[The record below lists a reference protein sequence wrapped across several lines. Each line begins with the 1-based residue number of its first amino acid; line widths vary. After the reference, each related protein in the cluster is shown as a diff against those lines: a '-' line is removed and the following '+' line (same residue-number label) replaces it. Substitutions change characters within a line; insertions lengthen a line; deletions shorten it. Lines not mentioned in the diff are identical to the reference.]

1 MIHLPD
7 RAILRLSGEDA
18 RSWFANLV
26 TCDIAHLEPGR
37 GRWGALLTPQG
48 KILFDFLA
56 TIGEDGLYL
65 DTDADVAP
73 DLAKR
78 LNFYRLRAKV
88 TVETLS
94 PAWGVYVALPS
105 EEVNIEGLPIEG
117 ALAFPDPRR
126 PELGLRI
133 YAPVAAGADDTA
145 TAAYHARRIE
155 LGIPEGGKDFRF
167 GDAFPHEVLMDML
180 AGVDFKKGCFV
191 GQEVVSRMQH
201 RGTARTRIVPV
212 TTSAPL
218 PPAGTEIR
226 IGDRPAGT
234 LGSSA
239 GTRGLALLRLDRV
252 EDGLA
257 AGEILA
263 AEGVAL
269 AVDKPSWWI
278 GPSETHKAM
287 A

>member
-1 MIHLPD
+1 MIHLSD
-7 RAILRLSGEDA
+7 RAVIRLSGEDA

-26 TCDIAHLEPGR
+26 TCDIAHLEPGQ

-56 TIGEDGLYL
+56 TTGEDGIYL
-65 DTDADVAP
+65 DTDAA
-73 DLAKR
+73 LAADFARR
-78 LNFYRLRAKV
+78 LNFYRLRARV
-88 TVETLS
+88 SVEALS
-94 PAWGVYVALPS
+94 PPWSVHAALPP
-105 EEVNIEGLPIEG
+105 EAAVPPG
-117 ALAFPDPRR
+117 ALVFTDPRHAD
-126 PELGLRI
+126 LGLRVL
-133 YAPVAAGADDTA
+133 APAAAGLDEGDP
-145 TAAYHARRIE
+145 AAYHARRIG
-155 LGIPEGGKDFRF
+155 LGIPEGGKDFRY
-167 GDAFPHEVLMDML
+167 GDTFPHETLMDML

-212 TTSAPL
+212 SAAGLL

-239 GTRGLALLRLDRV
+239 GARGLALLRLDRV
-252 EDGLA
+252 EEGIA
-257 AGEILA
+257 AGEGLTA
-263 AEGVAL
+263 DGVAL
-269 AVDKPSWWI
+269 SVDKPSWWS
-278 GPSETHKAM
+278 GTAMTHKAT

>member
-7 RAILRLSGEDA
+7 RAVLRLSGEDA

-26 TCDIAHLEPGR
+26 TCDIAHLEPGQ

-65 DTDADVAP
+65 DTDAALAADF
-73 DLAKR
+73 AKR

-94 PAWGVYVALPS
+94 PAWAVYAALPPES
-105 EEVNIEGLPIEG
+105 VDIEG

-126 PELGLRI
+126 SELGLRI
-133 YAPVAAGADDTA
+133 LAPAAAMSDDRA
-145 TAAYHARRIE
+145 AAYHAHRIE
-155 LGIPEGGKDFRF
+155 LGVPEGGKDFRF

-201 RGTARTRIVPV
+201 RGTARSRIVPV
-212 TTSAPL
+212 AGTTAL
-218 PPAGTEIR
+218 PAAGTEIR

-234 LGSSA
+234 LGSTA
-239 GTRGLALLRLDRV
+239 GMRGLALLRLDRV
-252 EDGLA
+252 EEGLA
-257 AGEILA
+257 AGESLT
-263 AEGVAL
+263 AEGLAL
-269 AVDKPSWWI
+269 AVDKPSWWA
-278 GPSETHKAM
+278 GPSEAHKAT

>member
-1 MIHLPD
+1 MIHLSD
-7 RAILRLSGEDA
+7 RSVIRLSGEDA

-26 TCDIAHLEPGR
+26 TCDIAHLEPGQ

-65 DTDADVAP
+65 DTDAALAADF
-73 DLAKR
+73 AKR

-105 EEVNIEGLPIEG
+105 EDVDIES
-117 ALAFPDPRR
+117 AFAFPDPRR

-133 YAPVAAGADDTA
+133 YAPAAVGADDA
-145 TAAYHARRIE
+145 ASAAYHTRRIG

-212 TTSAPL
+212 VADAAL

-239 GTRGLALLRLDRV
+239 GMRGLALLRLDRV
-252 EDGLA
+252 EEGQA
-257 AGEILA
+257 AGEPLA
-263 AEGVAL
+263 AEGIAL
-269 AVDKPSWWI
+269 AVDKPSWWV
-278 GPSETHKAM
+278 GPGEAHKAT

>member
-1 MIHLPD
+1 MIHLSD
-7 RAILRLSGEDA
+7 RSVIRLSGEDA

-26 TCDIAHLEPGR
+26 TCDIAHLEPGQ

-65 DTDADVAP
+65 DTDAALAP
-73 DLAKR
+73 DFAKR

-105 EEVNIEGLPIEG
+105 EDVNIEGLAIEG
-117 ALAFPDPRR
+117 GLAFPDPRR
-126 PELGLRI
+126 PELGLRVL
-133 YAPVAAGADDTA
+133 APAAASSYDA
-145 TAAYHARRIE
+145 AAYHARRIA

-167 GDAFPHEVLMDML
+167 GEAFPHEVLMDML

-201 RGTARTRIVPV
+201 RGTARTRIMPV
-212 TTSAPL
+212 IANTAL
-218 PPAGTEIR
+218 PAAGTEIR

-239 GTRGLALLRLDRV
+239 GSRGLALLRLDRV
-252 EDGLA
+252 EEGLA
-257 AGEILA
+257 AGETLA
-263 AEGVAL
+263 ADGVGL

-278 GPSETHKAM
+278 GPSETHKAT

>member
-1 MIHLPD
+1 MIHLLD

-26 TCDIAHLEPGR
+26 TCDIAHLEPGQ

-65 DTDADVAP
+65 DADAALAP
-73 DLAKR
+73 DFAKR

-88 TVETLS
+88 TVEAL
-94 PAWGVYVALPS
+94 PAWGVYAALPP
-105 EEVNIEGLPIEG
+105 ENVDIEG
-117 ALAFPDPRR
+117 ALVFPDPRR

-133 YAPVAAGADDTA
+133 LAPVAATADDA
-145 TAAYHARRIE
+145 TTAYHDRRIE
-155 LGIPEGGKDFRF
+155 FGIPEGGKDFRF
-167 GDAFPHEVLMDML
+167 GEAFPHEVLMDML

-201 RGTARTRIVPV
+201 RGTARNRIVPV
-212 TTSAPL
+212 TASATL
-218 PPAGTEIR
+218 PAAGTEIR

-234 LGSSA
+234 LGSSV
-239 GTRGLALLRLDRV
+239 GKRGLALLRLDRV
-252 EDGLA
+252 EEGLA
-257 AGEILA
+257 AGESLVT
-263 AEGVAL
+263 EGL
-269 AVDKPSWWI
+269 GLTIDKPSWWVA
-278 GPSETHKAM
+278 PSSAHKAT